1 MIGEPLLRREDDRL
15 LRGQGGFV
23 DDLPLDGALHMA
35 VVRSSQPHARILGV
49 DVDACRKMP
58 GVVAAFA
65 AEDIAEINVPWPV
78 TPPHPSSRVAAQR
91 ALPADKVR
99 YVGEPVAVIVA
110 EDRYLAEDAADAAVV
125 DYDPCVSYGTV
136 ARALEGGEDIHEVAP
151 GNVAAHVIQNL
162 GDVDAALRAADHVIS
177 ERFELTRGGGHS
189 MEGRAVA
196 ARYDEMLGMYLV
208 WDSTQV
214 PHQVRSLLAH
224 CLGVPLSKVRVIAP
238 RDVGG
243 GFGPKTLCYPEE
255 VLVTWL
261 AGLLRRPVKY
271 IEDRWEH
278 FVACGQ
284 EHPQEHEVTVGFD
297 SDGRLTALRDVF
309 LSDAGSF
316 ELQLTVPL
324 NCGPT
329 IPGPYHVPTMH
340 IEFRSVYTNKPP
352 GAPVRAA
359 GRPQGVFIMER
370 MMDRIAACL
379 EADPV
384 DVRRKNLIQ
393 RDEFPYR
400 VGLRFRDGS
409 PMVYDSGDFAGLLDQ
424 ALSAI
429 GYERQRRVADE
440 ERSRGIYRG
449 IGVAIAVEGGGMGPF
464 EGASVRIDADGRAV
478 VELATPPQ
486 GQGHETT
493 FAQVCAEAL
502 GLPIEDIEVRT
513 GDTDG
518 LPFGVGTFASRA
530 VVNAA
535 PAITTAATQVR
546 AKLLAAAAAVIECA
560 PDDIEISGR
569 RLQVRGSP
577 EAGLSVADVASRANA
592 GRPAITLPAGIEP
605 GLSATSFFRPGRA
618 VYSSSVQACVVSV
631 DPETGQV
638 SILDWVIAHDC
649 GRVINPL
656 LVEGQVL
663 GGAAHGLSN
672 AMYEASRY
680 SEEGEPL
687 TVSYLDYP
695 IPSAMEMPRIMLRH
709 QETPSPLNPL
719 GVKGAGEAGTLGV
732 PAVVAG
738 AVEDALRSFGVRIT
752 SLPMSWSM
760 ISDAVALASGA
771 GPRH

>member
-1 MIGEPLLRREDDRL
+1 MIGEPVLRREDGRL

-35 VVRSSQPHARILGV
+35 VVRSAHPHARILGT
-49 DVDACRKMP
+49 DLSACRKMP
-58 GVVAAFA
+58 GVVGAFA
-65 AEDIAEINVPWPV
+65 ASDIAEINTLWPV

-99 YVGEPVAVIVA
+99 YVGEPVAVVVA
-110 EDRYLAEDAADAAVV
+110 EDRYLAEDAVEAAVI
-125 DYDPCVSYGTV
+125 DYDPCASYGTMTS
-136 ARALEGGEDIHEVAP
+136 ALEGDEDIHEVAP
-151 GNVAAHVIQNL
+151 GNVAAHVTQDL
-162 GDVDAALRAADHVIS
+162 GNVRAALAEADHVIT
-177 ERFELTRGGGHS
+177 EHFEMTRGGGHS

-196 ARYDEMLGMYLV
+196 ARYDEMLQTYLV

-224 CLGVPLSKVRVIAP
+224 CLGVPLSTVRVIAP

-261 AGLLRRPVKY
+261 ARVLRRPVKY
-271 IEDRWEH
+271 VEDRWEH

-284 EHPQEHEVTVGFD
+284 EHPQEHEVTVGFN

-329 IPGPYHVPTMH
+329 IAGPYHVPNIH
-340 IEFRSVYTNKPP
+340 IEFQSVYTNKPP

-359 GRPQGVFIMER
+359 GRPQGVFVMER

-379 EADPV
+379 GADPV
-384 DVRRKNLIQ
+384 DIRRKNLIQ
-393 RDEFPYR
+393 RDEFPYN

-409 PMVYDSGDFAGLLDQ
+409 PMVYDSGNYPDLLDK

-429 GYERQRRVADE
+429 GYQRQRRVAEE
-440 ERSRGIYRG
+440 ERSRGIYQG
-449 IGVAIAVEGGGMGPF
+449 VGVAIAVEGGGMGPF

-493 FAQVCAEAL
+493 FAQVCAEVL
-502 GLPIEDIEVRT
+502 GLPIEDVEVRT

-518 LPFGVGTFASRA
+518 VPFGVGTFASRA

-535 PAITTAATQVR
+535 PAIAAAATEVR
-546 AKLLAAAAAVIECA
+546 RKLLAAAAAIIECS
-560 PDDIEISGR
+560 PDDIEISER

-577 EAGLSVADVASRANA
+577 EAGLSVADAASRANA
-592 GRPAITLPAGIEP
+592 GRPAITLPAGVEP
-605 GLSATSFFRPGRA
+605 GLSATSFFRPMRA
-618 VYSSSVQACVVSV
+618 VYSSSAQACVVRV
-631 DPETGQV
+631 DPETGEV

-649 GRVINPL
+649 GTVINPL
-656 LVEGQVL
+656 LVEGQIL

-695 IPSAMEMPRIMLRH
+695 IPSAMEMPRITLRH

-732 PAVVAG
+732 PAVVAS
-738 AVEDALRSFGVRIT
+738 AVEDALRPFGVRIT
-752 SLPMSWSM
+752 CLPMSWSM
-760 ISDAVALASGA
+760 ISDAVALASAAGA
-771 GPRH
+771 GV